1 MNMTLR
7 NDIELPDKMN
17 TVPADVLQIKGITK
31 RFGAHT
37 AVHPLDLT
45 IRSGE
50 FITLLGPSGCGK
62 TTLLRMI
69 AGLEHPSEGRL
80 ISNGLDITDKRP
92 EHRRFNMVFQSYA
105 LFPHLN
111 VFENVAYGLFASG
124 QDRQTIAAKVEAA
137 LEMVGLWAHRDQS
150 VAELSGGMSQR
161 VALVRAIVNEPK
173 ILLLDEP
180 LAALDLQLR
189 KRMQIELRSIQQRLG
204 TTFILVTHDQE
215 EALVMSDRIV
225 VMQAGR
231 VEQVGTPKDIYRH
244 PQSRFVANFIG
255 ETTLLGCIVTDVHD
269 GFVAVEFPTG
279 LKNSFQYHGNRTVVA
294 GDKGSV
300 SLRPEDLSLVQPQD
314 GSFNGVVS
322 TVRFVGSATRLG
334 IHVAP
339 DVEFQLVT
347 QEDTVWNVG
356 DWVGI
361 EIMPGKGVFIHQTE

>member
-1 MNMTLR
+1 MTLR

-17 TVPADVLQIKGITK
+17 TAPADILQIKGIAK

-80 ISNGLDITDKRP
+80 ISDGLDITDKRP

-279 LKNSFQYHGNRTVVA
+279 LKSSFQYHGNRTVVA

-356 DWVGI
+356 DRVGI
-361 EIMPGKGVFIHQTE
+361 EIMPGKGVFIPQTE